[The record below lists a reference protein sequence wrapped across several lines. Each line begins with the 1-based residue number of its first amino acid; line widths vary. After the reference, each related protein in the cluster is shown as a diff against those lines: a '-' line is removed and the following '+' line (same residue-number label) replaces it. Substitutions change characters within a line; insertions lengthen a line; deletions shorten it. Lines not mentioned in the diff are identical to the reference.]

1 MLKLIKQVLM
11 DKFNKNITSSVMRS
25 ANDVLRNDL
34 IKDVTNT
41 LDKDTIT
48 IKSTVISESLL
59 SEYSCKIIFDIKTMD
74 IIGTYCSCADYEKN
88 EFKKENYCCKHLAAS
103 FYEFVNNA
111 SCDEKLS
118 KILNGKIKENKKNKT
133 MENEILNT
141 LIDE

>member
-1 MLKLIKQVLM
+1 MIKQVLM

-88 EFKKENYCCKHLAAS
+88 EFKK
-103 FYEFVNNA
+103 VNLQFLQVK
-111 SCDEKLS
+111 ELMFL
-118 KILNGKIKENKKNKT
+118 ILRCRGKNINK
-133 MENEILNT
+133 
-141 LIDE
+141 